1 MHLKAEE
8 IESVETEKVLED
20 SLSRKRPTFM
30 KEHGGKAFSLLFWEL
45 SLWHQGGATQC
56 WYFNG
61 TPQTVTGE
69 ENLNFFKCL
78 EIHKHV
84 LLVNPHADVE
94 KQFTTFVLSK
104 ELHWGK

>member
-45 SLWHQGGATQC
+45 SLWH
-56 WYFNG
+56 
-61 TPQTVTGE
+61 
-69 ENLNFFKCL
+69 
-78 EIHKHV
+78 
-84 LLVNPHADVE
+84 
-94 KQFTTFVLSK
+94 
-104 ELHWGK
+104 